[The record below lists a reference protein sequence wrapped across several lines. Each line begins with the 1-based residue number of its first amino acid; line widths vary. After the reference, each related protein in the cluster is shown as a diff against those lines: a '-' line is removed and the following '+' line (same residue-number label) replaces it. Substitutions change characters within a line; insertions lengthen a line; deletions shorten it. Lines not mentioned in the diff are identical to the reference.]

1 MVPSQFNGIGKFVKQ
16 IVLQHLEKMSGKK
29 EFLSTH
35 LSVLYTEMTLIQR
48 RLAQPSHK
56 DNVSIFLRQLLLSI
70 LTTHQKN
77 SKW

>member
-16 IVLQHLEKMSGKK
+16 IVLQHLEKMYGKK
-29 EFLSTH
+29 EILSTH
-35 LSVLYTEMTLIQR
+35 FSILYTEMRMIQR

-70 LTTHQKN
+70 LTTHTKN
-77 SKW
+77 SK